1 MKPRR
6 ALAVAWKETREI
18 LRDRLFLAMA
28 FVVPTMILVVLSY
41 GLSFDVENIPF
52 AVVDQDRS
60 ALSRDYLHRFIDSRY
75 FDFKGEARNVR
86 ELEKLLDKS
95 AIRFAIII
103 PPDFQQRLLAGR
115 NIAVQSLI
123 DGVFPYRTQVS
134 KGYIAA
140 INANFNAA
148 LINRYLVEHFGMRP
162 DQARA
167 AIQPVQ
173 LATRYLY
180 NQAIRSRWSL
190 SSGLI
195 MLVLMVSPP
204 FLTALGVVREREN
217 GSIYN
222 IYASTVTRGE
232 FLLGKLLPYVVI
244 SAINVLIV
252 WALAI
257 WLFGAP
263 FKGDPLFFF
272 SASMVYVICTAGIG
286 LLVSLIVR
294 PQAAAALLTMVIAF
308 TPAMLYSGLLVPI
321 ESMSA
326 ETQIEA
332 HLFPALYDLRIVWG
346 SFLKGLG
353 WATLWGDVAA
363 LALYAALIWTVGY
376 LSFHKR
382 PKQ

>member
-1 MKPRR
+1 MNIQR
-6 ALAVAWKETREI
+6 AWAVAWKETREI

-52 AVVDQDRS
+52 AVVDYDRS
-60 ALSRDYLHRFIDSRY
+60 TLSREYLHRFSDSRY
-75 FDFKGEARNVR
+75 FDFQGEARDVR
-86 ELEKLLDKS
+86 TLETLLAKGK
-95 AIRFAIII
+95 IRFAIII
-103 PPDFQQRLLAGR
+103 PPRFQRRLLADR

-140 INANFNAA
+140 INANFNAD
-148 LINRYLVEHFGMRP
+148 LINGYLVDKFGLRP

-180 NQAIRSRWSL
+180 NQAIRSGWSL

-232 FLLGKLLPYVVI
+232 FLLGKLLPYIGI

-252 WALAI
+252 WLLAVY
-257 WLFGAP
+257 LFGAP
-263 FKGDPLFFF
+263 FKGQPLFFF
-272 SASMVYVICTAGIG
+272 FASIIYVICTAGIG

-294 PQAAAALLTMVIAF
+294 TQAAAALLTMVIAF
-308 TPAMLYSGLLVPI
+308 IPAMLYSGLLVPI
-321 ESMSA
+321 ESMSQ

-332 HLFPALYDLRIVWG
+332 HLFPALYYLRIVWG

-353 WATLWGDVAA
+353 WSVLWVDVLA
-363 LALYAALIWTVGY
+363 LAVYAVLLWTIGFI
-376 LSFHKR
+376 SFRKR
-382 PKQ
+382 PRQ